1 MVLPEAAFLSNFPL
15 LAMARANK
23 QPGGALLQR
32 QPSRYREDT
41 AEQYLGQSLRG
52 PDMRCKV

>member
-32 QPSRYREDT
+32 QPIVIVRTQQNNTSANPSGD
-41 AEQYLGQSLRG
+41 QI
-52 PDMRCKV
+52 